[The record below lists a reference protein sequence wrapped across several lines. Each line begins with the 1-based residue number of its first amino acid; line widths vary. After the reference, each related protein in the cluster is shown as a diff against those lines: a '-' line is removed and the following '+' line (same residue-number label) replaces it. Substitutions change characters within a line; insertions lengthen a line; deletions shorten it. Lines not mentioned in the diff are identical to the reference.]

1 MVNVWD
7 PFVRL
12 FHWLLVLAVITQLL
26 SAETFTTLHFYDGY
40 FIAVLLI
47 LRIVWGF
54 VGSKHAR
61 FSDFIYPPKDVF
73 AYLKGLVRRQPINYV
88 GHNPAGG
95 AMVMALLL
103 VLCLTAFAGM
113 KTLGTLGEGPLAD
126 ATGQWMA
133 PAYADSGENDGQMR
147 PPQDQ
152 HDGDGKIG
160 SYEIWKTIHVSL
172 VSVLMILVVLH
183 LCGVIASSYMHKE
196 NLVLAMVTGKKVKK

>member
-1 MVNVWD
+1 MVKVWD

-12 FHWLLVLAVITQLL
+12 FHWLLVLSVITQLI
-26 SAETFTTLHFYDGY
+26 SAESFTTLHFYNGY

-73 AYLKGLVRRQPINYV
+73 AYLKGLVRRLPINYI

-95 AMVMALLL
+95 AMVIALLL
-103 VLCLTAFAGM
+103 VLCLTVFAGM
-113 KTLGTLGEGPLAD
+113 KTMGTLGKGPLAG
-126 ATGQWMA
+126 ASGQWMV
-133 PAYADSGENDGQMR
+133 PAYADGGDDNGEMR
-147 PPQDQ
+147 PHQDR
-152 HDGDGKIG
+152 HDGEGSMN

-172 VSVLMILVVLH
+172 VSVLMVLVVLH